1 VRLGYKNVHR
11 LPDGYFGWREA
22 NSSGETET
30 DLLPQLGVGD
40 FFPSCHL
47 VLLNNYIKD
56 KRYLQIQHNDRTIS
70 LEDIQSEYIFIE
82 VYNEYC
88 HQCLE
93 EVKNYKV
100 FYSMLTSNLPL
111 GNNVKMI
118 GIGVGS
124 KKRQVAKF
132 RRIHRIDFPLFA
144 DESAGI
150 FTCLGKPDLPTGY
163 LVQRQPNGGRKIIL
177 VQSGHI
183 NSTEKLMEKVESMVT
198 AKQSKGSTHASL
210 AESSTRWPVEI

>member
-11 LPDGYFGWREA
+11 LPHGYFGWKEA
-22 NSSGETET
+22 NSLGEAQT
-30 DLLPQLGVGD
+30 DILPQLGVGD

-47 VLLNNYIKD
+47 VLLNNYVRD
-56 KRYLQIQHNDRTIS
+56 REYLQIQHNERTIS

-100 FYSMLTSNLPL
+100 FYSLLTSRNPL
-111 GNNVKMI
+111 GDKVKMM

-132 RRIHRIDFPLFA
+132 RRVHRIDFPLFA
-144 DESAGI
+144 DEGAGI
-150 FTCLGKPDLPTGY
+150 FTCLGKPDLPTSY
-163 LVQRQPNGGRKIIL
+163 LVQRQPKGGRKIIL
-177 VQSGHI
+177 VQPGHI
-183 NSTEKLMEKVESMVT
+183 NSTEKLMEKVRSAIA
-198 AKQSKGSTHASL
+198 AKVSVLSN
-210 AESSTRWPVEI
+210 

>member
-1 VRLGYKNVHR
+1 MRLGYNKVHR
-11 LPDGYFGWREA
+11 LPHGYFGWREA
-22 NSSGETET
+22 NNLGEVEEEE
-30 DLLPQLGVGD
+30 LPQLTVGD

-47 VLLNNYIKD
+47 VLLDDGRD
-56 KRYLQIQHNDRTIS
+56 KNYLQIQHNERTIS
-70 LEDIQSEYIFIE
+70 LEDIESEYIFIE
-82 VYNEYC
+82 MYNEYC

-100 FYSMLTSNLPL
+100 FYSMLTSRNPL
-111 GNNVKMI
+111 GNKVKMM

-132 RRIHRIDFPLFA
+132 RRVHRIDFPLFA
-144 DESAGI
+144 DESTGI
-150 FTCLGKPDLPTGY
+150 FACLGKPDLPTSY

-183 NSTEKLMEKVESMVT
+183 DSTEKLMEKIESVVT
-198 AKQSKGSTHASL
+198 GRRPADSTNASL
-210 AESSTRWPVEI
+210 ASSYSQWPVEI

>member
-11 LPDGYFGWREA
+11 LPHGYFGWKEA
-22 NSSGETET
+22 NSSGEAQT
-30 DLLPQLGVGD
+30 DILPQLGVGD

-47 VLLNNYIKD
+47 VLLNNYVRD
-56 KRYLQIQHNDRTIS
+56 REYLQIQHNERTIS

-100 FYSMLTSNLPL
+100 FYSLLTSRNPL
-111 GNNVKMI
+111 GDKVKMM

-124 KKRQVAKF
+124 KKSQVAKF
-132 RRIHRIDFPLFA
+132 RRVHLIDFPLFA
-144 DESAGI
+144 DEGAGI
-150 FTCLGKPDLPTGY
+150 FTCLGKPDLPTSY
-163 LVQRQPNGGRKIIL
+163 LVQRQPKGGRKIIL
-177 VQSGHI
+177 VQPGHI
-183 NSTEKLMEKVESMVT
+183 NSTEKLMEKVRSAIA
-198 AKQSKGSTHASL
+198 AKLSVLSN
-210 AESSTRWPVEI
+210 

>member
-11 LPDGYFGWREA
+11 LPHGYFGWRQA
-22 NSSGETET
+22 TSSGESEA
-30 DLLPQLGVGD
+30 DILPQLGVGD

-47 VLLNNYIKD
+47 VLLNNYVRD
-56 KRYLQIQHNDRTIS
+56 KKYLQIQHNQRTIS
-70 LEDIQSEYIFIE
+70 LEDIHSEYIFIE

-93 EVKNYKV
+93 ELKNYKV
-100 FYSMLTSNLPL
+100 FYSMLTSHHPL
-111 GNNVKMI
+111 KDKVKMM

-132 RRIHRIDFPLFA
+132 RKVHRIDFPLFA

-150 FTCLGKPDLPTGY
+150 FTCLGKPDLPTSY

-177 VQSGHI
+177 VQPGHI
-183 NSTEKLMEKVESMVT
+183 NSTEKLMEQVRSVI
-198 AKQSKGSTHASL
+198 A
-210 AESSTRWPVEI
+210 AEHSAVSNQP

>member
-1 VRLGYKNVHR
+1 VRLGYNKVYR
-11 LPDGYFGWREA
+11 LPHGYFGWREA
-22 NSSGETET
+22 NNLGEGQEEG
-30 DLLPQLGVGD
+30 LPRLTVGD
-40 FFPSCHL
+40 FFPFCHL
-47 VLLNNYIKD
+47 VLLDDGRD
-56 KRYLQIQHNDRTIS
+56 KNYLQIQHNERTIS
-70 LEDIQSEYIFIE
+70 LEDIESEYIFIE
-82 VYNEYC
+82 MYNEYC

-100 FYSMLTSNLPL
+100 FYSMLTSRNPL
-111 GNNVKMI
+111 GDKVKMM

-132 RRIHRIDFPLFA
+132 RRVHHIDFPLFA

-150 FTCLGKPDLPTGY
+150 FACLGKPDLPTSY

-183 NSTEKLMEKVESMVT
+183 NSTDKLMEKVRSVIAAEYS
-198 AKQSKGSTHASL
+198 AGSNQ
-210 AESSTRWPVEI
+210 P